1 MIQKFTYEG
10 LCTTKSHMNTTSYK
24 SMSQGSDF
32 QPFPSHGTHKLI
44 TKILRLTK
52 KIYYFADLTK
62 NLGVISI
69 HPHCTAIVVLAVIM
83 FFT

>member
-32 QPFPSHGTHKLI
+32 QPFSSHGTHKLI
-44 TKILRLTK
+44 TKILWHTK
-52 KIYYFADLTK
+52 NSIFADLTREIGIT
-62 NLGVISI
+62 LI
-69 HPHCTAIVVLAVIM
+69 HSHQTAIVVLAVIM